1 MADHPTRGNSPM
13 SVSDADLPPGLA
25 QPAVRALQAAGC
37 SQLDDVARLSEAEL
51 RQLHGIGPRAI
62 ATLCTALA
70 ERGLT
75 FVRTP

>member
-1 MADHPTRGNSPM
+1 
-13 SVSDADLPPGLA
+13 LA